1 MISNLA
7 SIEVEAPLTRE
18 IPTVPPPST
27 WSGFTVSRYIHQ
39 SIFIQERTLAHH
51 TIQFNFGDPVFLSW
65 KSKEKWTSE
74 ICSTGNIVA
83 LLSKGEVEELQ
94 WPGELNMLEISFD
107 ASFIDTL
114 LEKESFRFREL
125 YNVYDPLLRD
135 IVVNFHDN
143 LYADRILEKLYLES
157 LAVACAIHVGTNYS
171 VDDKKIFAPKGKLS
185 SYQLK
190 NIIDYVR
197 SGIHSVITLEELAA
211 LVHLSVFHFSRLF
224 KNTVGVS
231 PYQFVLRMKIEYA
244 KKFIK
249 CKQPIGDIAYKLG
262 FTDSAHF
269 CNTFKKFTG
278 QSPLQS
284 SIIADYGSL
293 L

>member
-1 MISNLA
+1 MISTLA
-7 SIEVEAPLTRE
+7 SIEAETPLTAG
-18 IPTVPPPST
+18 IPTIRPLET
-27 WSGFTVSRYIHQ
+27 CNGFSVTRYNHQ
-39 SIFIQERTLAHH
+39 SMFTQGRTLAHH

-65 KSKEKWTSE
+65 KSNEKTTSE
-74 ICSTGNIVA
+74 ICSTGNLVA

-94 WPGELNMLEISFD
+94 WVGEFNMLEISYD

-114 LEKESFRFREL
+114 LEKESFTFREV

-135 IVVNFHDN
+135 IVVSFHDN
-143 LYADRILEKLYLES
+143 IYADCLHEKLYAES
-157 LAVACAIHVGTNYS
+157 LAVACAIHVGTNYA
-171 VDDKKIFAPKGKLS
+171 VGDKKIFAPKGKLS

-197 SGIHSVITLEELAA
+197 SGIHKVITLEELAA
-211 LVHLSVFHFSRLF
+211 LAHLSVFHFSRLF

-249 CKQPIGDIAYKLG
+249 RKEPIGDIAYRLG

-278 QSPLQS
+278 QAPLQS
-284 SIIADYGSL
+284 NIITDY
-293 L
+293 